1 MASIFTG
8 PEKVDVPT
16 KSDKEIEEER
26 RRQLKER
33 TGSGRAGTLLTGG
46 GGITAPILGSAASLV
61 GGV

>member
-1 MASIFTG
+1 MSSLFSG
-8 PEKVDVPT
+8 PKKLEPPT

-33 TGSGRAGTLLTGG
+33 SGGGRAGTVLTGG
-46 GGITAPILGSAASLV
+46 GIDAPILGTAASLV